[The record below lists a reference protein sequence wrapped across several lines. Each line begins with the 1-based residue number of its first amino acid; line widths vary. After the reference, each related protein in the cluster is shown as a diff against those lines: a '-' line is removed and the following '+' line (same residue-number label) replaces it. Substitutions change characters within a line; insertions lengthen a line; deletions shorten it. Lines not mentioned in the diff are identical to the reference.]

1 MLAISIKLILG
12 DDDNDDKSDDNVVMK
27 SLFVTKKQHFLE
39 LHQDKVCVSFFTFY
53 LHFLDCLSVCFLLCR
68 MMMMMMPILSAV
80 PIELVVDPL
89 LEAERL

>member
-12 DDDNDDKSDDNVVMK
+12 DDDNDDKSDDNVLMK
-27 SLFVTKKQHFLE
+27 S
-39 LHQDKVCVSFFTFY
+39 VC
-53 LHFLDCLSVCFLLCR
+53 LLYR

>member
-12 DDDNDDKSDDNVVMK
+12 DDDNDDKSDDNVLMK
-27 SLFVTKKQHFLE
+27 S
-39 LHQDKVCVSFFTFY
+39 VC
-53 LHFLDCLSVCFLLCR
+53 LLYR
-68 MMMMMMPILSAV
+68 MMMMMMMMPILSAV